1 MKNNKL
7 FITSLI
13 AAAAM
18 TTTAF
23 AGPASA
29 PTGDWTPISSD
40 TTKSESVGGY
50 KVSSG
55 TLTLESANAL
65 TFEQLYTTAGNIT
78 IGTNSQV
85 TKVTTGRIEM
95 GDDGSSGTTNLS
107 ISTGSTFVVTG
118 NNNTSG
124 YGSASILLGE
134 WERNTTIDI
143 NGTFIATEAKIQT
156 GDQKTTLNISGSL
169 ATKGFG
175 IAQVKDSKTNQGIA
189 LNLND
194 NGKLILGDNGINVA
208 KGWSSSIETA
218 TIGTY
223 ANETAIQNALT
234 IQSGKTLTID
244 TTKYTVNSS
253 DGTISVG
260 SEGARITISGA
271 LLGEGSLSVSGAGTA
286 VLAGRVDLSSA
297 IQNSGTVKVENTVVF
312 NLKDALKSG
321 DTYTLINGGTIN
333 GWNDLTANNFTG
345 ATIGGRSDF
354 SAVGK
359 ITLGTI
365 YSDLVWSSGTWNTTT
380 TNKAWTRPGQEGTF
394 DFANGDSVTFNTDNA
409 SVTIEDAVN
418 PTAMTVSKA
427 TTFTGTGTITV
438 AAANLTTTEKM
449 TIGKDITLDLGAS
462 NSSITKNIAGA
473 GRVKYESTMGGHG
486 GGVNLGSEFT
496 GTLDYTGKFNTTGSV
511 TIGSTAKIELSSA
524 AGTIASMW
532 GNGTLSNDVLF
543 KTNYQLG
550 DSSGTTFTL
559 SGNVSIAD
567 GKTLTVGGVN
577 PNVTIS
583 GTLSGANAIL
593 TASAGTTNLFGNTTI
608 GTLNSSATTNIQGET
623 SITTANITGGTTNFS
638 STSTTIGTLNYQS
651 GSALNFSQNSISTVK
666 AFSATGTHSMS
677 IAGVLNITG
686 DKTGV
691 TLESASFMMAN
702 GGGKNTITI
711 QEGGVLNL
719 ASAGLSV
726 RDGEAELNIDTGGE
740 ANFGKGLRLVIN
752 NSGWGTNTLNLN
764 GGTLNVGSSDTGDWK
779 GITTDGK
786 SNVKVNL
793 NSGTIGSLAD
803 SWTSS
808 MNFAL
813 GGQITVDTTKKQIS
827 NKGKATEVS
836 GQTGSTVTLSGV
848 LSNATDATASLVKEG
863 LGTLVL
869 NGVNTFSGGVT
880 INAGTIQAGNASAL
894 GTGTVKIDGGQLNVA
909 DVSLSV
915 SALEIVLSDKYKQG
929 AENSV
934 AAIAGTGSITLNGNK
949 ITLSKS
955 ETLALNLA
963 TETSLNFSVADSN
976 FANSFSQDSFTLGA
990 GWDGWTITSYANG
1003 VITLSVPEP
1012 SMFGL
1017 LAGLGALALVGAR
1030 RRRKTK

>member
-18 TTTAF
+18 TSTAF
-23 AGPASA
+23 ASGDANTILVNFASGNGHVFNVENDEVNGTWNNLTGASNSAVQSLTAADGTTDAGTITWTSKNSWEYTTNVTNEMLKGYLDDGNGITINVTTNFLVADVTVYCATDSSNATFSAKTVNGSTYTYDSETSQTVLGSGSWGTAQTDTPAEGTNALKISGVSGMNISIASA
-29 PTGDWTPISSD
+29 ANSSGQGVRGCIAGLKIIDAGVKVATTISTDATWTNESLAGTTAWTNATDTNKTYAGITISGTANLNITGDTVTAIGVLVD
-40 TTKSESVGGY
+40 GE
-50 KVSSG
+50 G
-55 TLTLESANAL
+55 TLTLSGNELKLISAGVIK
-65 TFEQLYTTAGNIT
+65 T
-78 IGTNSQV
+78 
-85 TKVTTGRIEM
+85 
-95 GDDGSSGTTNLS
+95 
-107 ISTGSTFVVTG
+107 
-118 NNNTSG
+118 
-124 YGSASILLGE
+124 GSASANLV
-134 WERNTTIDI
+134 I
-143 NGTFIATEAKIQT
+143 NN
-156 GDQKTTLNISGSL
+156 TLNF
-169 ATKGFG
+169 T
-175 IAQVKDSKTNQGIA
+175 
-189 LNLND
+189 
-194 NGKLILGDNGINVA
+194 
-208 KGWSSSIETA
+208 
-218 TIGTY
+218 
-223 ANETAIQNALT
+223 
-234 IQSGKTLTID
+234 
-244 TTKYTVNSS
+244 
-253 DGTISVG
+253 
-260 SEGARITISGA
+260 
-271 LLGEGSLSVSGAGTA
+271 
-286 VLAGRVDLSSA
+286 
-297 IQNSGTVKVENTVVF
+297 
-312 NLKDALKSG
+312 
-321 DTYTLINGGTIN
+321 NGGTI
-333 GWNDLTANNFTG
+333 
-345 ATIGGRSDF
+345 
-354 SAVGK
+354 
-359 ITLGTI
+359 
-365 YSDLVWSSGTWNTTT
+365 SGN
-380 TNKAWTRPGQEGTF
+380 
-394 DFANGDSVTFNTDNA
+394 VTFGDNA
-409 SVTIEDAVN
+409 SLTVGENKTLVLSN
-418 PTAMTVSKA
+418 GVLSGTAALVS
-427 TTFTGTGTITV
+427 TTLNSGSKI
-438 AAANLTTTEKM
+438 A
-449 TIGKDITLDLGAS
+449 IDAS
-462 NSSITKNIAGA
+462 NAASVDLSKVTG
-473 GRVKYESTMGGHG
+473 GETSRVAIKVSGSPDSFTAIS
-486 GGVNLGSEFT
+486 NLGSFAGSIEIT
-496 GTLDYTGKFNTTGSV
+496 GGYLKLNTSDLISGLSVAKSVVLSGGNSSGLVFLRASNLNFDKDIIAEGAGGALRSYNRDEYSVNFTGSV
-511 TIGSTAKIELSSA
+511 T
-524 AGTIASMW
+524 GTSITHVD
-532 GNGTLSNDVLF
+532 GGTHTF
-543 KTNYQLG
+543 
-550 DSSGTTFTL
+550 SGKVNLNTF
-559 SGNVSIAD
+559 N
-567 GKTLTVGGVN
+567 
-577 PNVTIS
+577 
-583 GTLSGANAIL
+583 ANA
-593 TASAGTTNLFGNTTI
+593 GVTNFSGNTT
-608 GTLNSSATTNIQGET
+608 L
-623 SITTANITGGTTNFS
+623 
-638 STSTTIGTLNYQS
+638 GTLNYQN
-651 GSALNFSQNSISTVK
+651 GSALNFSQNSISTVG

-909 DVSLSV
+909 DDVSLSV